1 MLDILKT
8 KLAIAAA
15 VLGLLITVGDGFTKF
30 GEINAR
36 LEAVE
41 KFSKGIKE
49 ISEVDTKVQIN
60 VKEIELLKL
69 QIRELKASSGNPLSN

>member
-15 VLGLLITVGDGFTKF
+15 VLGLLITVGGGFTKF

-49 ISEVDTKVQIN
+49 ISEVDTKVKIN
-60 VKEIELLKL
+60 IKEIELLKL